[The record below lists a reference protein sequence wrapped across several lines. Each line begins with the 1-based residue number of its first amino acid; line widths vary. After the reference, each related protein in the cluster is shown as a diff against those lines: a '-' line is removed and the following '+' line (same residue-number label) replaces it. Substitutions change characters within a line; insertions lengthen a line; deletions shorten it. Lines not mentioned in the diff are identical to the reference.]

1 MYAMTEQPQLGSST
15 ERALA
20 LAMEESR
27 RMNHN
32 WIGTEHLL
40 LGLLGDYFGSASRV
54 LRRLGV
60 DFAEARVA
68 VEAVVGKGEK
78 PVTGEV
84 GLAPRAR
91 QALTLAAE
99 SAAAEG
105 SAVLEPHHLLLALVN
120 ARDPDGQPR
129 SVAAGLLE
137 TFGVTPE
144 QIQAEIPGVLAEE
157 PEIEN
162 HPFHL
167 ALEGKI
173 EEARRLA
180 AEWQGRPQSRRYS
193 LVMPEDLFAEV
204 ERLAQRQ
211 NTTVVDLLRRFT
223 RLGLLAMQVQDR
235 PDAALILREGGVE
248 RQLLLL

>member
-1 MYAMTEQPQLGSST
+1 MPDQPQLDSST

-27 RMNHN
+27 RLNHN

-40 LGLLGDYFGSASRV
+40 LGLLGDYFGTASRI

-60 DFAEARVA
+60 EFAEARAA
-68 VEAVVGKGEK
+68 VEAVVGKGDK
-78 PVTGEV
+78 PVTGDV

-99 SAAAEG
+99 TAAADE
-105 SAVLEPHHLLLALVN
+105 SRDVAPHHLLLALVN

-137 TFGVTPE
+137 TLGVTPDR
-144 QIQAEIPGVLAEE
+144 IRAELPGVLAEQ
-157 PEIEN
+157 PDVAN
-162 HPFHL
+162 HPFQL